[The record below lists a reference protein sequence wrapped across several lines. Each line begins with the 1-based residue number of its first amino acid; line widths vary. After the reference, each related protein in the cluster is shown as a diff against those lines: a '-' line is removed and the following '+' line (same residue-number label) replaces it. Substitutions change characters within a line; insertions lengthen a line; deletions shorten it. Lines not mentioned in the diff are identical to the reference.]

1 MNPASPIS
9 SARRSEHVFSRLT
22 AEQAAFLRDW
32 NDTAREYPRDAT
44 IPALFEAQVRRRPE
58 AVALVWA
65 PDGATW
71 TYDAL
76 NQRANR
82 LAHRLEQLGVRSEV
96 RVAIRLDRSID
107 MIVAMLAVLKAGGA
121 YVPLDPSLPL
131 KRTAFLIEDAGPSAI
146 VTTEALADGLPASW
160 LPIVSLDSDAG
171 ELARQNQENP
181 PPAASPLG
189 LAHILYTSGS
199 TGEPKGVA
207 VLHRGVVRL
216 VRGTDYAEFG
226 EDEVFLQAAPASFD
240 ASTFEIWGPL
250 LNGGRLVL
258 LPAGTPSLDILT
270 DAIRRH
276 GVTTLWLTAGLFHL
290 AVNERLEDL
299 KSLRQLLAGGDVLLP
314 TQVRQFLKEIPSCRL
329 INGYGPTEGTTF
341 SACHSI
347 ERLEPDA
354 ATVSIGRPIAQ
365 TQIYLLDEE
374 GRWVP
379 PGETGELFIGG
390 DGVARGYWNRPQLTA
405 EAFVESPFDAEPGA
419 RLFRTGDL
427 ARLRPDGTLE
437 FLGRRDQQIKLQGFR
452 VELSE
457 VEAALARHP
466 AVAQA
471 AADAR
476 TSASGSRRLVAYV
489 VLGEDATCDESVLR
503 AFLQRELPD
512 YMIPG
517 SFVFLPS
524 LPLTAN
530 GKIDRRSLPDP
541 GRAVAEKAAVPRS
554 AMEESIAAV
563 WRDVLGLEATD
574 LDGNFFD
581 LGGNSLLLIEAH
593 SRLQKRIGRSLPI
606 TALFEYPTVRSLAR
620 SLGGDAAPDE
630 ALRSL
635 RARVRNRRRP
645 GAVRAE
651 EPAP

>member
-1 MNPASPIS
+1 MNPATPNP
-9 SARRSEHVFSRLT
+9 SARRPEHAFSRLT
-22 AEQAAFLRDW
+22 PEQASFLRQW
-32 NDTAREYPRDAT
+32 NDTARDYPRDAT
-44 IPALFEAQVRRRPE
+44 IPALFEEQARRRPE

-82 LAHRLEQLGVRSEV
+82 LAHRLEQFGVRSEA
-96 RVAIRLDRSID
+96 RVALRLDRSID

-131 KRTAFLIEDAGPSAI
+131 KRTAFLLEDAGPSVI
-146 VTTEALADGLPASW
+146 VTTEALADGLPATW

-171 ELARQNQENP
+171 EIARQSQENL

-216 VRGTDYAEFG
+216 VRGTDYAGFG

-250 LNGGRLVL
+250 LNGGRLVV
-258 LPAGTPSLDILT
+258 LPAGTPSLDAFAA
-270 DAIRRH
+270 AIRRH

-290 AVNERLEDL
+290 AVDERLEDL
-299 KSLRQLLAGGDVLLP
+299 KPLRQLLAGGDVLLP
-314 TQVRQFLKEIPSCRL
+314 TQVRRVLRDIPSCRL

-341 SACHSI
+341 SACHRI

-354 ATVSIGRPIAQ
+354 ATVPIGRPIAQ

-405 EAFVESPFDAEPGA
+405 ETFVESPFDAEPGA
-419 RLFRTGDL
+419 RLYRTGDL

-476 TSASGSRRLVAYV
+476 TSVSGSRRLVAYV
-489 VLGEDATCDESVLR
+489 VLGKDGTCDEGVLR

-541 GRAVAEKAAVPRS
+541 GRAVAEKTAVPGS

-563 WRDVLGLEATD
+563 WRDVLGLPAMD

-581 LGGNSLLLIEAH
+581 LGGSSLLLIEAH
-593 SRLQKRIGRSLPI
+593 SRLQKRLGRSLPI
-606 TALFEYPTVRSLAR
+606 TALFESPTVRALAR
-620 SLGGDAAPDE
+620 SLGGDTAPYE

-635 RARVRNRRRP
+635 RERIRNRRRP
-645 GAVRAE
+645 GLVRAE